1 MGVIGNG
8 EARRKK
14 AVTMDEFPTRLRK
27 LRERQRRKQYVV
39 SELCGLNRSSIRRY
53 ERGERAPGLKELI
66 SIADY
71 FEVSIDYLVGL
82 TDNPKRNT

>member
-1 MGVIGNG
+1 MGVWNMRGG
-8 EARRKK
+8 GGVEGSAFR
-14 AVTMDEFPTRLRK
+14 ERLRN

-39 SELCGLNRSSIRRY
+39 SELCGLNRSAIRRY
-53 ERGERAPGLKELI
+53 ERGEREPGLKELI

-71 FEVSIDYLVGL
+71 FEVSIDYLAGL